1 MEITVK
7 EQTISVTKDDTLIQK
22 SKKTY
27 AVFFVFDES
36 WDGFVK
42 TAHFQAGSVSSS
54 VALTDDKCDIPAEC
68 LKDAGIILQVFVH
81 GVKDSEEKSTPWCLT
96 SRILY
101 ETVIDIPTSQQCHC
115 SGTTTPSTPSTPSDE
130 AERLCNDFAEIL
142 SDYSEDDLKDKSL
155 ADIMGEVCDD
165 IGATAT
171 DEEVADVLND
181 VWGPKKEP

>member
-1 MEITVK
+1 MEIAVK
-7 EQTISVTKDDTLIQK
+7 GQTIAVTKDDTLIQK

-27 AVFFVFDES
+27 GVSFIFDES

-54 VALTDDKCDIPAEC
+54 VALTDDKCDIPSKC
-68 LKDAGIILQVFVH
+68 LENAGIMLQVFVH
-81 GVKDSEEKSTPWCLT
+81 GVKGSEEKSTPWCLV

-115 SGTTTPSTPSTPSDE
+115 SGGTTPSTPTTPTDE
-130 AERLCNDFAEIL
+130 VERLCNDFAEAL
-142 SDYSEDDLKDKSL
+142 RDYSEDDLKDRSL
-155 ADIMGEVCDD
+155 ADVVSEVCDD

-171 DEEVADVLND
+171 DKEVTDVLNG
-181 VWGPKKEP
+181 VWGS